1 MNRATFKSPPMPPQS
16 LQTEAAADPL
26 FRRVVAVA
34 SGLALGGMLA
44 SLALFERAPHGK
56 LAFRWHWAAFP
67 LLAFGILLG
76 LRFWSTLW
84 QAQLENT
91 PGARSRLRYFSL
103 LLGIVAISSFLYPMR
118 YVQASQRFDVFMGL
132 GLAIVVLS
140 GFGWLIL
147 KTIRLVS
154 ANEPADGE
162 SEPPSNP

>member
-1 MNRATFKSPPMPPQS
+1 MPPPAHP
-16 LQTEAAADPL
+16 TEAAADPL

-56 LAFRWHWAAFP
+56 LAFRWHWAAIP
-67 LLAFGILLG
+67 LLAFGVLLG
-76 LRFWSTLW
+76 LRFWSVLW

-91 PGARSRLRYFSL
+91 PGSRTRLRHFSL
-103 LLGIVAISSFLYPMR
+103 VLGTIAIASFLYPMR
-118 YVQASQRFDVFMGL
+118 YVQAAQRFDVFMGL
-132 GLAIVVLS
+132 GLAIIVLS
-140 GFGWLIL
+140 GFGWLL
-147 KTIRLVS
+147 VKTIRLVS